1 MKPPPGRQQKRQ
13 PARRPDW
20 PALAQLPEVRS
31 MGLMLMD
38 PVWSRKRHASRGACE
53 LIHVIAGAVD
63 ITLAHGHVTGK
74 PGDTLLLP
82 SDTLHR
88 DNFDTG
94 PGLKVFMVFFS
105 WSAEREYFRWV
116 RPAALPVADP
126 RTARDLERQFDRLR
140 IGLNDGTEADR
151 LLVRSQVHAILLM
164 ILRERL
170 RTAPAGRGR
179 DRPAYGDRH
188 RRELMQQARQYLDE
202 HFTEPVSLDQMA
214 RRLNVSPFYL
224 SHVFS
229 RESEFS
235 LFATLTRLRMERA
248 RKLLQAG
255 RLSVKEAAHA
265 VGYEDESYFAKVFRK
280 HVGVAPRAARIPAR
294 P

>member
-1 MKPPPGRQQKRQ
+1 MKPSPGRQQKRWPPRQ
-13 PARRPDW
+13 PDW
-20 PALAQLPEVRS
+20 STLARLPEVRS

-38 PVWSRKRHASRGACE
+38 PIWSRKRHSTRGTCE
-53 LIHVIAGAVD
+53 LIHVLAGSVD
-63 ITLAHGHVTGK
+63 ITLARGHVTGK

-82 SDTLHR
+82 SDTPHR

-126 RTARDLERQFDRLR
+126 RTARDLERQVDRLR
-140 IGLNDGTEADR
+140 LGLGAGTEADR
-151 LLVRSQVHAILLM
+151 LLASSLMHTLLLT
-164 ILRERL
+164 ILRDRL
-170 RTAPAGRGR
+170 YNTPAGRGR
-179 DRPAYGDRH
+179 DRPAYGDR
-188 RRELMQQARQYLDE
+188 RRRQLMQQARQYLDE
-202 HFTEPVSLDQMA
+202 HFAEPISLDHIA
-214 RRLNVSPFYL
+214 RWLNVSPFYL

-255 RLSVKEAAHA
+255 RLSVKETAHA

-280 HVGVAPRAARIPAR
+280 HVGVTPQAARAPASR
-294 P
+294 